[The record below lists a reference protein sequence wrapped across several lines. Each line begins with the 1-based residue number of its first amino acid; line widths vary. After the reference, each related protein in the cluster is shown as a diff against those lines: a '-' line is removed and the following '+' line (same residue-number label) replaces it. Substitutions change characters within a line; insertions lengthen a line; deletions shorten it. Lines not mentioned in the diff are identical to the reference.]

1 MWKVSNEVVSF
12 NECDIA
18 ELSTISEFNNKD
30 WHSKTRGNRKNYDV
44 TTISLIDLLEKY
56 NAPKQIDYLSI
67 DTEGSELEILKS
79 FDFNQYDIS
88 IITCEHN
95 YTEDRHKIFEL
106 LTNNGYVRVFTKLSE
121 CDD

>member
-1 MWKVSNEVVSF
+1 MSF
-12 NECDIA
+12 SEYDIA

-30 WHSKTRGNRKNYDV
+30 GHSKARENRKNYDV
-44 TTISLIDLLEKY
+44 PTISLTDLLEKY

-79 FDFNQYDIS
+79 FDFKKYDIS

-106 LTNNGYVRVFTKLSE
+106 LTNNGYIRVFMKLSE
-121 CDD
+121 FDD